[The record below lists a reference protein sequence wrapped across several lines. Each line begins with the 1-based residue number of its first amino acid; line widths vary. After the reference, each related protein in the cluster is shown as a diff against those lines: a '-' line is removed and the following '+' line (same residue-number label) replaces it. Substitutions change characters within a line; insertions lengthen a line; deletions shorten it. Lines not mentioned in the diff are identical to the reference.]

1 MKARLYPSYKI
12 HGAIFILFIV
22 IGIAAGGP
30 KAVLPGLRDIILQS
44 DILITDYVELAGI
57 GPSMV
62 NAGLLSFAIL
72 LMYMGQGIKPN
83 GSTIMSMWLIA
94 GFSFFGKNIF
104 NVWPIVLG
112 VFLYS
117 KYKGE
122 PFHNYILV
130 AVLGTCLAPTVSQ
143 MAFQNI
149 LPSSISFICGIL
161 IGTFIGFILPP
172 LAASTVS
179 IHHGYNLYNFGFA
192 GGLLAMVLMSLL
204 KIFGIEFESRLLWST
219 GNNLF
224 FSMLLY
230 GIFVFLVIYG
240 YIKNER
246 SFKNMGKIMNHSGK
260 LITDYYI
267 LYGNAAYINMGL
279 LGIMATTFLL
289 IIGGELNGATIAGI
303 FTIVGFGA
311 FGKHLKNTFP
321 IMLGASL
328 ASLLHIWGLSS
339 PSMVLAILF
348 STALAPFAGQ
358 FGWHIGVI
366 AGFLH
371 VAVCM
376 NIGVVHGG
384 MNLYSNGFA
393 AGFVAIIM
401 LPIIK
406 AFKKGDIHEG

>member
-1 MKARLYPSYKI
+1 MSL
-12 HGAIFILFIV
+12 
-22 IGIAAGGP
+22 GIAVTGP
-30 KAVLPGLRDIILQS
+30 KVILPGLKEIILQS
-44 DILITDYVELAGI
+44 DILITDYVELAGV
-57 GPSMV
+57 GPAMF
-62 NAGLLSFAIL
+62 NAGLLSFIIL
-72 LMYMGQGIKPN
+72 LIYMGLGIKPN
-83 GSTIMSMWLIA
+83 GSTIMSMWLIT

-104 NVWPIVLG
+104 NVWPIIFG

-117 KYKGE
+117 KYKRE

-161 IGTFIGFILPP
+161 IGMFIGFILPP

-192 GGLLAMVLMSLL
+192 GGLLAMLLMSIL
-204 KIFGIEFESRLLWST
+204 KIFGVQFENRLLWST

-224 FSMLLY
+224 FSILLY
-230 GIFVFLVIYG
+230 GIFVFFIVYG

-246 SFKNMGKIMNHSGK
+246 SFKNLGKIMRHSGR
-260 LITDYYI
+260 LITDYYV

-279 LGIMATTFLL
+279 LGIMSTTSLL
-289 IIGGELNGATIAGI
+289 MIGGDLNGPTIAGI

-311 FGKHLKNTFP
+311 FGKHLKNAFP
-321 IMLGASL
+321 IMLGAAL
-328 ASLLHIWGLSS
+328 TSLLHIWGLSS

-348 STALAPFAGQ
+348 STALAPIAGQ
-358 FGWHIGVI
+358 YGWPVGII
-366 AGFLH
+366 TGFLH

-376 NIGVVHGG
+376 NIGGIHGG
-384 MNLYSNGFA
+384 MNLYNNGFA

>member
-161 IGTFIGFILPP
+161 IGAFIGFILPP

-358 FGWHIGVI
+358 FGWHIGVV

>member
-358 FGWHIGVI
+358 FGWHIGVV

>member
-1 MKARLYPSYKI
+1 MKAHLYPAYKI

-22 IGIAAGGP
+22 IGVFAEGP
-30 KAVLPGLRDIILQS
+30 KAVLPGIKDIILQS

-62 NAGLLSFAIL
+62 NAGLLSFVIL
-72 LMYMGQGIKPN
+72 LMYMRLGMKPN
-83 GSTIMSMWLIA
+83 GSTIMSMWLMA

-104 NVWPIVLG
+104 NVWPIILG

-117 KYKGE
+117 RYKGE

-143 MAFQNI
+143 IAFQDI

-161 IGTFIGFILPP
+161 IGAFIGFILPP

-179 IHHGYNLYNFGFA
+179 IHHGYNLYNLGFA
-192 GGLLAMVLMSLL
+192 GGLLAMVLMSVL
-204 KIFGIEFESRLLWST
+204 KIFGVEFEDRFLWST

-224 FSMLLY
+224 FSILLY
-230 GIFVFLVIYG
+230 GIFVFFVIYG
-240 YIKNER
+240 YIMNGR
-246 SFKNMGKIMNHSGK
+246 SFKNMGKIMNHSGR
-260 LITDYYI
+260 LITDYYV

-279 LGIMATTFLL
+279 LGIMATTYLL
-289 IIGGELNGATIAGI
+289 IIGGDLNGPTIAGI

-311 FGKHLKNTFP
+311 FGKHLKNTLP

-328 ASLLHIWGLSS
+328 ASLLKIWGLSS
-339 PSMVLAILF
+339 PSMALAILF
-348 STALAPFAGQ
+348 STALAPIAGQ
-358 FGWHIGVI
+358 FGWLIGIVT
-366 AGFLH
+366 GFLH

-376 NIGVVHGG
+376 NIGGIHGG
-384 MNLYSNGFA
+384 MNLYNNGFA
-393 AGFVAIIM
+393 AGFVAILM

-406 AFKKGDIHEG
+406 AFKKGDTHEG